1 MISPNAFEED
11 LKEEWSGMESKF
23 MELEEEWCESSPQL
37 NKSQIRPTH
46 QSEQIC
52 KKPFQC

>member
-1 MISPNAFEED
+1 
-11 LKEEWSGMESKF
+11 

-52 KKPFQC
+52 NQSLFFNKVAAQSKPFQC